1 MHPMITAISNGRRM
15 RLAAA
20 TAALA
25 AISLSACSVEK
36 VLDVTDPD
44 IINPSDVSTPQ
55 GVESVRLGTI
65 ARLNQATT
73 GAESFFL
80 LSGLL
85 SDEWRSGDSY
95 LDRDET
101 DQRNVTSRNSFLLDA
116 TRNVYRARLSA
127 KQTIDLLRQF
137 SPDAPS
143 WQAAEMYF
151 VEAYMENM
159 VAENFCSGMPFS
171 TVEDGT
177 PVFGGPMTTQETLTM
192 ALAHADSGLA
202 LISGSSTDDNRVK
215 YALQVTRGRIL
226 LNLDRAA
233 DAADAVAGVPTDFA
247 YQMEQSQ
254 TTMSN
259 TIWDFNN
266 NVRRY
271 TVSAGE
277 GGVGIDFAT
286 AGDPRVPVCA
296 GGSAECVA
304 AGVAQSTVFENGSA
318 MPLYVQLLWPTADAS
333 VTIVSG
339 DEARLIEAE
348 AALQVPDPAAALT
361 TLNDLRATVPG
372 LAALGDAGTPEAR
385 VDQLFHERAFW
396 LFSRGHRLGDM
407 RRLVRQY
414 DRAPN
419 TVFPNGDFLD
429 GGSYGSDMNF
439 PVPEAEKNNPNDTAG
454 ACIDRNA

>member
-1 MHPMITAISNGRRM
+1 MHPIITAISTRRRV

-20 TAALA
+20 MAALA
-25 AISLSACSVEK
+25 ALSLSACSIEK

-44 IINPSDVSTPQ
+44 IINPADVSSPQ
-55 GVESVRLGTI
+55 GVEAVRLGTI

-73 GAESFFL
+73 GEESFFL
-80 LSGLL
+80 LGGLL
-85 SDEWRSGDSY
+85 ADEWRSGDSY

-101 DQRNVTSRNSFLLDA
+101 DQRNVSARNGFLVDA

-127 KQTIDLLRQF
+127 KQTIELLNQY
-137 SPDAPS
+137 SPDAPG

-159 VAENFCSGMPFS
+159 IAENFCSGMPFS
-171 TVEDGT
+171 TVEDGD
-177 PVFGGPMTTQETLTM
+177 PVFGGPMTTEETLSM

-202 LISGSSTDDNRVK
+202 LVTGSSADDDRVRN
-215 YALQVTRGRIL
+215 ALLVTRGRIL
-226 LNLDRAA
+226 LNLDRAG
-233 DAADAVAGVPTDFA
+233 DAAAAVAAVPTGFE
-247 YQMEQSQ
+247 YVMEQSQ

-259 TIWDFNN
+259 TIWDFNL

-286 AGDPRVPVCA
+286 AGDPRLPVCA
-296 GGSAECVA
+296 GGSAECEAV
-304 AGVAQSTVFENGSA
+304 GYTQETVFENGSA
-318 MPLYVQLLWPTADAS
+318 MPLYIQLLWATADAP

-339 DEARLIEAE
+339 VEARLIEAE
-348 AALQVPDPAAALT
+348 AALREPDPGTALGI
-361 TLNDLRATVPG
+361 LNDLRTTVPG
-372 LAALGDAGTPEAR
+372 LDPLSDAGSPEAR

-396 LFSRGHRLGDM
+396 LFSRGHRLGDL

-414 DRAPN
+414 DRAPD
-419 TVFPNGDFLD
+419 TVFPNGDFLE
-429 GGSYGSDMNF
+429 GGTYGSDMNF
-439 PVPEAEKNNPNDTAG
+439 PVPESEKNNPNDTAG